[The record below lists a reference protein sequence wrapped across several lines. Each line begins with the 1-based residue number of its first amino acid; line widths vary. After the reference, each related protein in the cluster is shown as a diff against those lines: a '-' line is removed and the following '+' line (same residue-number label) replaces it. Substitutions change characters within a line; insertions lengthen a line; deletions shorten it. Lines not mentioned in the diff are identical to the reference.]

1 TTQLLWRTHSAH
13 VDARR
18 CAHTLSDDEAL
29 QLNRKLWGNGIVH
42 GTGYGRERKW
52 HTPFSF
58 SVNLL
63 EALAK
68 STQILR
74 ESFERCG
81 VQKSDHRHGALLRGC
96 RERPRHRAA
105 ERG

>member
-1 TTQLLWRTHSAH
+1 SLWRTHSAH

-29 QLNRKLWGNGIVH
+29 QLNRKLWGNDIVH
-42 GTGYGRERKW
+42 GTQGTGENEW

-63 EALAK
+63 SNWSTRVCSTVRRPSPAHRPTCRRVCFEAPYGPQ
-68 STQILR
+68 S
-74 ESFERCG
+74 
-81 VQKSDHRHGALLRGC
+81 
-96 RERPRHRAA
+96 PAA
-105 ERG
+105 RVLG